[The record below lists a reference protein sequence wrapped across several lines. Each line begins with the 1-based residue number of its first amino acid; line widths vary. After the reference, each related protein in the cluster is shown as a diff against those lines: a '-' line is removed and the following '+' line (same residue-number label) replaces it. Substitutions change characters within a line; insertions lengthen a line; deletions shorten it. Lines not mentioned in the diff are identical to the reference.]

1 MACSFAVAALI
12 SFMLQTIKIIHVTVL
27 RNENNMFCPLKY
39 ESTLQMGIK
48 MLMIKKHVSVLFG
61 TDADGA
67 LKMVKVSF

>member
-1 MACSFAVAALI
+1 MACSLAVAALM
-12 SFMLQTIKIIHVTVL
+12 SFMLQTIKTIHAAVL

-48 MLMIKKHVSVLFG
+48 MLMIKKHVSALFG
-61 TDADGA
+61 TDADDA